1 MVNLDRIIRSACWS
15 LALTLTATVGYGQSE
30 PMYSQYMFN
39 TLNVNPA
46 YAGARGGTSMTALFR
61 NQWVGFKG
69 APQTAVVSADLLAR
83 GGRVGVGVQLMDD
96 QIGVERTTG
105 VMANYSFRIP
115 VSDNGVLSLGLRG
128 GVINYRANFTELT
141 TFQPG
146 DPVFGQNVNG
156 ILPAA
161 GAGVYYSSDRFYAG
175 FSAPSIL
182 ATKLTTGRQADV
194 SGQTLRNLHLFYMM
208 GGVVDLS
215 EQVKLKPSLLVKRV
229 NGAPVQLDLNTNVW
243 LMDKIGVGAS
253 YRTGDALVGM
263 LEWQVNDRFRFGY
276 AYDYNISD
284 LRNYN
289 QGTHELMIRYEI
301 GSASSPFVSNRYF

>member
-1 MVNLDRIIRSACWS
+1 MLKLHRYVKSLCGSA
-15 LALTLTATVGYGQSE
+15 ALTLTALISYAQSE

-46 YAGARGGTSMTALFR
+46 YAGARGGTSVTGLFR
-61 NQWVGFKG
+61 NQWVGMKG
-69 APQTAVVSADLLAR
+69 APQTAVVSADFLAR
-83 GGRVGVGVQLMDD
+83 GGRVGLGLQLMDD

-128 GVINYRANFTELT
+128 GIINYRANFLELT

-146 DPVFGQNVNG
+146 DPVFMQNVNG
-156 ILPAA
+156 VLPAA
-161 GAGVYYSSDRFYAG
+161 GAGVYYASDRFYAG
-175 FSAPSIL
+175 LSAPSIL

-194 SGQTLRNLHLFYMM
+194 SGQTLKNLHLFYMM
-208 GGVVDLS
+208 GGVIDLS
-215 EQVKLKPSLLVKRV
+215 EQVKLKPSMLIKRV
-229 NGAPVQLDLNTNVW
+229 NAAPVQFDFNANVW
-243 LMDKIGVGAS
+243 LMDRIGIGAS

-263 LEWQVNDRFRFGY
+263 LEWQVNDKFRFGY
-276 AYDYNISD
+276 AYDYNTSD

>member
-1 MVNLDRIIRSACWS
+1 MIQLHKYVKSLCGSA
-15 LALTLTATVGYGQSE
+15 ALTLTALISYGQSE

-46 YAGARGGTSMTALFR
+46 YAGARGDTSVTGLFR
-61 NQWVGFKG
+61 NQWVGIKG
-69 APQTAVVSADLLAR
+69 APQTAVVSADFLAR
-83 GGRVGVGVQLMDD
+83 GGRVGLGLQLMDD

-128 GVINYRANFTELT
+128 GIINYRANFLELT

-146 DPVFGQNVNG
+146 DPVFMQNVNG
-156 ILPAA
+156 VLPAA
-161 GAGVYYSSDRFYAG
+161 GAGVYYASDRFYAG
-175 FSAPSIL
+175 LSAPSIL

-194 SGQTLRNLHLFYMM
+194 SGQTLKNLHLFYMM
-208 GGVVDLS
+208 GGVIDLS
-215 EQVKLKPSLLVKRV
+215 EQVKLKPSMLIKRV
-229 NGAPVQLDLNTNVW
+229 NAAPVQFDFNANVW
-243 LMDKIGVGAS
+243 LMDRIGIGAS

-263 LEWQVNDRFRFGY
+263 LEWQVNDKFRFGY
-276 AYDYNISD
+276 AYDYNTSD
-284 LRNYN
+284 LRNFN